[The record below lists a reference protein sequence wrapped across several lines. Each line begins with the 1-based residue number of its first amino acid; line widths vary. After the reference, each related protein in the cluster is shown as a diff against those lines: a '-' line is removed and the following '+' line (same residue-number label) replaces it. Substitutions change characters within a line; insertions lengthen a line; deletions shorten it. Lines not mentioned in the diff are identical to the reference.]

1 MHDRSPNGHSSWAP
15 PSPWDMLLGRLDR
28 LDRHMMEQSSRL
40 GGLEQGQEIS
50 LGNDREI
57 FGAMRTLSDRVMTL
71 EVARTQPPPTPPPLT
86 APAIP
91 PPSAP
96 LIPPPSALV
105 SQPPSAAVGLLSSIT
120 DLIRALTEVLPRFR
134 EMLVALLLLAA
145 ALGIAETKPAPKNAE
160 TPAAP
165 SSESSS
171 AP

>member
-71 EVARTQPPPTPPPLT
+71 EVARTQPSPASQPPGSPQT
-86 APAIP
+86 
-91 PPSAP
+91 PPSAHP
-96 LIPPPSALV
+96 IQPPSALV

-145 ALGIAETKPAPKNAE
+145 ALGIAETKTAPGSA
-160 TPAAP
+160 PAAGP

>member
-1 MHDRSPNGHSSWAP
+1 MYDQRPNGVPSWGP

-28 LDRHMMEQSSRL
+28 IDQHMMGVSSRL

-50 LGNDREI
+50 LDNDREI

-71 EVARTQPPPTPPPLT
+71 EVARTQPPPTPGPLT
-86 APAIP
+86 APALP
-91 PPSAP
+91 PAP
-96 LIPPPSALV
+96 LTPPPSALV

-120 DLIRALTEVLPRFR
+120 DLIRALTEVLPRAR
-134 EMLVALLLLAA
+134 EVVVALLLLAA
-145 ALGIAETKPAPKNAE
+145 ALGIAETKPAPKSADA
-160 TPAAP
+160 PAAP

>member
-1 MHDRSPNGHSSWAP
+1 MYERSPNGHPSWAP

-28 LDRHMMEQSSRL
+28 IDQHMMGVSSRL

-50 LGNDREI
+50 LDNDREI

-71 EVARTQPPPTPPPLT
+71 EVARTQPPP
-86 APAIP
+86 
-91 PPSAP
+91 PPSAHP
-96 LIPPPSALV
+96 IP
-105 SQPPSAAVGLLSSIT
+105 PPSAAVGLLSSIT
-120 DLIRALTEVLPRFR
+120 DLVRALTEVLPRAR
-134 EMLVALLLLAA
+134 EMLLALLLLAA

>member
-1 MHDRSPNGHSSWAP
+1 MYERSPNGHPSWAP

-28 LDRHMMEQSSRL
+28 IDQHMMGVSSRL

-50 LGNDREI
+50 LDNDREI

-71 EVARTQPPPTPPPLT
+71 EVARTQPPP
-86 APAIP
+86 
-91 PPSAP
+91 PPSAHP
-96 LIPPPSALV
+96 IPPPSALV

-120 DLIRALTEVLPRFR
+120 DLVRALTEVLPRAR
-134 EMLVALLLLAA
+134 EMLLALLLLAA

>member
-1 MHDRSPNGHSSWAP
+1 MYDRSPNGHSSWAP

-50 LGNDREI
+50 LDNDREI

-71 EVARTQPPPTPPPLT
+71 EVARTQPPP
-86 APAIP
+86 
-91 PPSAP
+91 PPSAHP
-96 LIPPPSALV
+96 IP
-105 SQPPSAAVGLLSSIT
+105 PPSAAVGLLSSIT
-120 DLIRALTEVLPRFR
+120 DLVRALTEVLPRAR
-134 EMLVALLLLAA
+134 EMLLALLLLAA
-145 ALGIAETKPAPKNAE
+145 ALGIAETKPAPRNAE

>member
-1 MHDRSPNGHSSWAP
+1 MYDRSPNGHPSWAP

-28 LDRHMMEQSSRL
+28 IDQHMMGVSSRL

-50 LGNDREI
+50 LDNDREI

-71 EVARTQPPPTPPPLT
+71 EVARTQPPP
-86 APAIP
+86 P
-91 PPSAP
+91 PPSAAP
-96 LIPPPSALV
+96 IQPPTAVV
-105 SQPPSAAVGLLSSIT
+105 SPPPSAAVALLSSIT
-120 DLIRALTEVLPRFR
+120 DLVRALTEVLPRFR

-145 ALGIAETKPAPKNAE
+145 ALGIAETKTAPKNAE